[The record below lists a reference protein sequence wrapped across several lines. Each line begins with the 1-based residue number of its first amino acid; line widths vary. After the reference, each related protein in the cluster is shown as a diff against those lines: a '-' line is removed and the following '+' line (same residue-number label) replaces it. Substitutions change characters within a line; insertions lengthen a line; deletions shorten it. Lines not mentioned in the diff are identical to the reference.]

1 MMSYSFKSV
10 GRFRRYG
17 EQASIT
23 PCECLH
29 APGEPQRGKM
39 FPGTGKICQLVPWK
53 PIISLRSVV
62 TASRSPITQFQLT
75 WFKNNAFF
83 RGNHE

>member
-1 MMSYSFKSV
+1 MMSYSFESV
-10 GRFRRYG
+10 GPFRRYG

-29 APGEPQRGKM
+29 APGEAQRG
-39 FPGTGKICQLVPWK
+39 FFFSGTEKKCQLVPWK
-53 PIISLRSVV
+53 PIKSLRMLA
-62 TASRSPITQFQLT
+62 TASRSPITQFQFI